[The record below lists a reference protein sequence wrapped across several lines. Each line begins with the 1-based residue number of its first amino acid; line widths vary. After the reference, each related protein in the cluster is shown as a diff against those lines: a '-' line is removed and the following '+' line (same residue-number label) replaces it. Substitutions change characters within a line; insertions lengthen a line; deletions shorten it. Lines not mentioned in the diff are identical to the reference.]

1 MRYCQFENALETLQ
15 DVREQLEEEQLE
27 GGVGKLSERE
37 WRAKQRL
44 FRLMREL
51 IDDYDQ

>member
-15 DVREQLEEEQLE
+15 DVRERLEEGDVGEISDREQ
-27 GGVGKLSERE
+27 
-37 WRAKQRL
+37 RAKQGL

-51 IDDYDQ
+51 IEGYDDQ